1 MKSPKRI
8 GRVEEEIEEALK
20 RGEFDNLKGKGRPLN
35 LQGDFA
41 DAKYLGQKMRH
52 DAGFGAP
59 WQDVAQEIDGLTR
72 RLHSTVRRARATMG
86 EDSQKAWRDAD
97 ELLKLVNSRILHF
110 NLIIPPQLPHLY
122 RARLKREEL

>member
-1 MKSPKRI
+1 MKLPKRI
-8 GRVEEEIEEALK
+8 SRVEEEIEEALK

-35 LQGDFA
+35 LQGDFT

-59 WQDVAQEIDGLTR
+59 WQDVAQEIDALTR
-72 RLHSTVRRARATMG
+72 RLRAAVRRARSTTG
-86 EDSQKAWRDAD
+86 EDSQKAEHEAN

-122 RARLKREEL
+122 RP